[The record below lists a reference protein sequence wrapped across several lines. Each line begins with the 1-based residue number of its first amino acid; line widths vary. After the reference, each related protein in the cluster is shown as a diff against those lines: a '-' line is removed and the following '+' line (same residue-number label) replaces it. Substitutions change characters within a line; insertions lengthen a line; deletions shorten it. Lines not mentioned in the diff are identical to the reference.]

1 MSSTVSNEPP
11 DEQTAQLYQTL
22 LDKAREYYDAGN
34 FNECREQCFRIL
46 DHTELPRY
54 TCIDTL
60 HLLATVSY
68 FNAAVEY
75 LELAAALINEAD
87 KVATSDMG
95 QLLRQDN
102 LDLTVAF
109 ERQKQVRMEAQ
120 KKKMSAGEGEQKGQ
134 EAQAAPSGSQG
145 TDSAAG
151 DDSQKIVEGGASAG
165 EVGDDSGRW
174 MLGLGS
180 LKSDR

>member
-11 DEQTAQLYQTL
+11 DEQTAQLYQAL

-75 LELAAALINEAD
+75 LELAGALIDEAD

-109 ERQKQVRMEAQ
+109 ERQKQVRMEEQ
-120 KKKMSAGEGEQKGQ
+120 KKKIAAEGKQEGQ
-134 EAQAAPSGSQG
+134 VAQATSSGSQVAEP
-145 TDSAAG
+145 AAG
-151 DDSQKIVEGGASAG
+151 DESQKKAEGGASSR
-165 EVGDDSGRW
+165 EVGDDGGR
-174 MLGLGS
+174 
-180 LKSDR
+180 